1 MNRRSPGREE
11 KEKKTRHLYLSG
23 QNLKLYDI
31 VLRMVWGNYHS
42 RTVQAGRG
50 MISVLKSTRQLTIF

>member
-1 MNRRSPGREE
+1 MGGHQEE
-11 KEKKTRHLYLSG
+11 KKRRKKNTPFYLSG

-42 RTVQAGRG
+42 RTMQAGRG
-50 MISVLKSTRQLTIF
+50 MTSALKSIRQLKTIF